1 MTAQVYERLRSD
13 IICGLL
19 PPGSRLKISELRARL
34 DTGTS
39 PIREALSLLTSDRL
53 VERIDQRGFR
63 VAVASEA
70 AFQELLTTRA
80 WLEERALRESIANG
94 GPDWEENVLLSHY
107 RLSRIPRQANE
118 GDTESRAAWEDCHRT
133 FHFAL
138 LSACGSSIM
147 LRFCTELYDQN
158 IRYRHLAGRQ
168 AYPRR
173 NIQREHEGIMQAALD
188 RDADAAVE
196 ALLSHYRRTGS
207 FLSPRIE

>member
-94 GPDWEENVLLSHY
+94 GPDWEETIVLSHY
-107 RLSRIPRQANE
+107 RLSRIPRHGGEDATN
-118 GDTESRAAWEDCHRT
+118 GPNAWEDCHRT

-173 NIQREHEGIMQAALD
+173 NIQREHQDIMQAALD

-207 FLSPRIE
+207 FLSPKID